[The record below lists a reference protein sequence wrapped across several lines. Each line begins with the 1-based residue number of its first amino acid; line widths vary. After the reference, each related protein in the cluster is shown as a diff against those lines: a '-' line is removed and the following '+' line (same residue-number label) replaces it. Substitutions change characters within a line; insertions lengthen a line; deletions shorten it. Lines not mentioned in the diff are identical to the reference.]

1 MKQEIIKFIDKKY
14 NASPEYLWRRYPT
27 YCIFRHKNNNK
38 WFALIGTVP
47 RHILKLTGDGNI
59 DIINVKT
66 SDAEF
71 FHGAKGVLPAY
82 HMNKNK
88 WITVLLD
95 GTLPEKNIQQ
105 LINMSYDLTL

>member
-1 MKQEIIKFIDKKY
+1 MKQKIIKFINKEY
-14 NASPEYLWRRYPT
+14 NVPPEYLWRRYPS
-27 YCIFRHKNNNK
+27 YCIFRHSNNKK

-47 RHILKLTGDGNI
+47 HRILKLTGDGEI
-59 DIINVKT
+59 DFINVKT

-71 FHGAKGVLPAY
+71 FRGVKGILPAY

>member
-1 MKQEIIKFIDKKY
+1 MKQKIIKFINKKY
-14 NASPEYLWRRYPT
+14 NVAPEYLWRRYPS
-27 YCIFRHKNNNK
+27 YCIFRHSNNKK
-38 WFALIGTVP
+38 WFALIGSVP
-47 RHILKLTGDGNI
+47 YKTLKIPGNGMV
-59 DIINVKT
+59 DIINLKT
-66 SDAEF
+66 NNIDF
-71 FHGAKGVLPAY
+71 LYGVPGILPAY